1 MGAFIIAEAG
11 VNHNGDL
18 DLARGLI
25 DAACAAGADA
35 VKFQTFTA
43 EEVTIE
49 SAPKAQYQKEL
60 TRPDESQLDMIRTF
74 QLSRDAHFG
83 LIGYCRDKGIRFMSS
98 PFDIDSLH
106 FLCRDLALDILKIPS
121 GEVVNGPM
129 LMAAGQSDCDIIMS
143 TGMAD
148 LDEIRAAL
156 GVLAYAMT
164 GGTAP
169 SPAAFESAF
178 ASDAGRAAIEARVS
192 LLHCTTA
199 YPTPYDEVNL
209 RAMQTIADAFGLP
222 VGYSDHTPGTVVS
235 TAAVALGASII
246 EKHFTLD
253 RTLPGP
259 DHKAS
264 LEPNELAALV
274 REIRAVEAALGSAEK
289 SPGPTERE
297 NMDIARKS
305 LVTTKPVKAGE
316 AFSTGNLGI
325 KRPGNGISP
334 MRYWEWIG
342 KPAGRDYDAGVLVE
356 EQAGS
361 PS

>member
-1 MGAFIIAEAG
+1 MTAFVIAEAG
-11 VNHNGDL
+11 VNHNGNM
-18 DLARGLI
+18 DLAHGLI
-25 DAACAAGADA
+25 DAACDAGADA

-49 SAPKAQYQKEL
+49 SAPKASYQKEL

-74 QLSRDAHFG
+74 QLSRDAHFE
-83 LIGYCRDKGIRFMSS
+83 LMNYCRGKGIRFMSS

-106 FLCRDLALDILKIPS
+106 FLCRDLSLDILKIPS
-121 GEVVNGPM
+121 GEIVNGPM
-129 LMAAGQSDCDIIMS
+129 MMAAGQSGCEIIMS

-148 LDEIRAAL
+148 LAEIRTAL

-164 GGTAP
+164 GGGEPA
-169 SPAAFESAF
+169 PAAFESAF
-178 ASDAGRAAIEARVS
+178 ASPDGQAALRKRVS

-199 YPTPYDEVNL
+199 YPTPYGEVNL
-209 RAMQTIADAFGLP
+209 RAMQTIADAFGLS

-235 TAAVALGASII
+235 TAAVALGARII

-264 LEPNELAALV
+264 LEPVELSALV
-274 REIRAVEAALGSAEK
+274 REIREVEAALGDAEK
-289 SPGPTERE
+289 TPGPTERE

-305 LVTTKPVKAGE
+305 LVTTKAVKAGE
-316 AFSTGNLGI
+316 LFSADNLGI

-334 MRYWEWIG
+334 MRYWEWIDM
-342 KPAGRDYDAGVLVE
+342 AATRDYAAGVLIE
-356 EQAGS
+356 E
-361 PS
+361 